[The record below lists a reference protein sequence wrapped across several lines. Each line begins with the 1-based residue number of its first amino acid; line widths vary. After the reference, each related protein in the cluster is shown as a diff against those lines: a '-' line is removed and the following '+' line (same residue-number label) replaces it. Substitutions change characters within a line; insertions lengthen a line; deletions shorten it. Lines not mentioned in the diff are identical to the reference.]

1 MSRYLVN
8 VSHLCYAVVLC
19 SFSPERWLSLTFLH
33 PQHLL
38 TFSLQDGDV
47 QGVEE
52 AQARL
57 SFLAQ
62 NKKLWSQ
69 QMFLDVGAEAIK
81 LRDIQSLVR
90 THTWWWT
97 GALCPELCVISWNVR
112 FAFSSRTSWRATPT
126 NPSTAAMLLTQKST
140 SLRSFC
146 WSARAHS
153 RRSPTSIFLA
163 VRRWRWLAAVGSAGG
178 LFWARVGV
186 CKWRIF

>member
-8 VSHLCYAVVLC
+8 VSHLCCALVLR
-19 SFSPERWLSLTFLH
+19 SFSLERCLFLTFHL
-33 PQHLL
+33 PRQHLL

-69 QMFLDVGAEAIK
+69 QMFLDVGAEAVL
-81 LRDIQSLVR
+81 LRDVQSLVR
-90 THTWWWT
+90 THAWWT
-97 GALCPELCVISWNVR
+97 TGSLSPERCVTSRSVC

-126 NPSTAAMLLTQKST
+126 NPSTAAM
-140 SLRSFC
+140 
-146 WSARAHS
+146 H
-153 RRSPTSIFLA
+153 
-163 VRRWRWLAAVGSAGG
+163 
-178 LFWARVGV
+178 
-186 CKWRIF
+186 

>member
-8 VSHLCYAVVLC
+8 VSRLCYTIVLR
-19 SFSPERWLSLTFLH
+19 SFSPERWSSLTFSL
-33 PQHLL
+33 PRQHLL

-69 QMFLDVGAEAIK
+69 QMFLDVGAEAVL

-90 THTWWWT
+90 THAWWST
-97 GALCPELCVISWNVR
+97 GSLSPELSV
-112 FAFSSRTSWRATPT
+112 TP
-126 NPSTAAMLLTQKST
+126 
-140 SLRSFC
+140 
-146 WSARAHS
+146 
-153 RRSPTSIFLA
+153 
-163 VRRWRWLAAVGSAGG
+163 
-178 LFWARVGV
+178 
-186 CKWRIF
+186 